1 MAINEFFTWGAGGAK
16 KTPAQVAREREIA
29 ETILMRAG
37 NTSPVGHW
45 TQGAA
50 RVVDALGG
58 VLKERRAAAGEA
70 DIASRNKA
78 LVSPILAAL
87 TGGSTA
93 TAPSSI
99 PMNSAAG
106 EVAATAPSQPID
118 MTGNE
123 VYNEFIGAAREGGL
137 TNPFGLA
144 ALAATGKAESGFDPG
159 NVNRT
164 WSDPSQSG
172 QPGTA
177 GGILSWRGPRY
188 QALAATGDLSP
199 AGQAR
204 FFLQED
210 PGLVQALNNAKSI
223 EEAQGLINNAWK
235 FAGYDRADGETAR
248 RLGMARSF
256 LPTFQG
262 GGEVAA
268 ATPEAAIEAI
278 APLQPVERGPLQSY
292 AGQER
297 AAPASL
303 SEEVAA
309 YQQTPEYAAAFPGRA
324 QPAQVAAPVQVAG
337 GDRVPMATP
346 SINPAIIEA
355 LTAPQATPQTQMLAR
370 IVLEQQQRQAQAAEE
385 QRLQAADPMRRIQL
399 ERAQLEL
406 EALRNP
412 QPERQPL
419 INAGSGNVYDPNTQ
433 QWIQAPGG
441 GQQQFRAATPEEA
454 QRMGAAAGQFGPDG
468 RFYPLNPPQG
478 TSLSVDPNTG
488 AVTFNQGAGVKPL
501 TEGQSKDTVFATR
514 ASGALPLIDQFG
526 DSLLGLEGGVGAT
539 VGQIPVIGNLMKSE
553 GFQKAE
559 QAGKEFLQAI
569 LRKDTGAAISKE
581 ETGEY
586 GSVYLPQIGDGPE
599 VLEQKRQSR
608 QRALQAIQAGMPPQ
622 AILNMEKA
630 LLSGQSGAPQ
640 PQPSTEGPR
649 RLKFNP
655 ATGELE

>member
-1 MAINEFFTWGAGGAK
+1 MAINEFFTWGAGGTK
-16 KTPAQVAREREIA
+16 KTPEQVAREREIA

-99 PMNSAAG
+99 PMTSAAG

-210 PGLVQALNNAKSI
+210 PDLVQALNNAKSI

-297 AAPASL
+297 AAPVSL

-337 GDRVPMATP
+337 GGDRVPMAAP

-355 LTAPQATPQTQMLAR
+355 LTDPQATPQTQMLAR

-385 QRLQAADPMRRIQL
+385 QRLQAADPIRQMQI
-399 ERAQLEL
+399 ERGQLEL

-412 QPERQPL
+412 TPGFRPLSAEEKTSLGLNPQGAFQVSREGQISQIGGGGVNITNEGTIPAGYQAVRDAQGRVTAVQPL
-419 INAGSGNVYDPNTQ
+419 PGSPAALEMEQALKARDTQGGRKQTSTDVITNAASNARELIKSGTLTTGTLGRIASNLTESDAAELRRQVDVLKSNATIENLTAMRQASPTGGALGSVTEKEG
-433 QWIQAPGG
+433 AML
-441 GQQQFRAATPEEA
+441 A
-454 QRMGAAAGQFGPDG
+454 AAAGAI
-468 RFYPLNPPQG
+468 
-478 TSLSVDPNTG
+478 DPN
-488 AVTFNQGAGVKPL
+488 AGNEQVAKQLDNYEKTLLRVIHGPKVGDAIFEQTRQEKPL
-501 TEGQSKDTVFATR
+501 
-514 ASGALPLIDQFG
+514 
-526 DSLLGLEGGVGAT
+526 
-539 VGQIPVIGNLMKSE
+539 SE
-553 GFQKAE
+553 MTDE
-559 QAGKEFLQAI
+559 
-569 LRKDTGAAISKE
+569 
-581 ETGEY
+581 
-586 GSVYLPQIGDGPE
+586 
-599 VLEQKRQSR
+599 
-608 QRALQAIQAGMPPQ
+608 
-622 AILNMEKA
+622 
-630 LLSGQSGAPQ
+630 
-640 PQPSTEGPR
+640 
-649 RLKFNP
+649 
-655 ATGELE
+655 ELEALANGD

>member
-1 MAINEFFTWGAGGAK
+1 MAINEFFTWGAAGEK

-99 PMNSAAG
+99 PMTSAAG

-199 AGQAR
+199 RGQGN
-204 FFLQED
+204 FFIQEN
-210 PGLVQALNNAKSI
+210 PQLIAALNNAQSV
-223 EEAQGLINNAWK
+223 EEAQSAINNAWR
-235 FAGYDRADGETAR
+235 FAGYDQPGGETAR
-248 RLGMARSF
+248 RLQLARSF

-268 ATPEAAIEAI
+268 TTPEAAIEAF
-278 APLQPVERGPLQSY
+278 APLQPAMAEQ
-292 AGQER
+292 
-297 AAPASL
+297 APVSL
-303 SEEVAA
+303 SDEVAA
-309 YQQTPEYAAAFPGRA
+309 YQQTPEYAAAFPGRQSA
-324 QPAQVAAPVQVAG
+324 PPLDAPVSVPTQPVAGVPMQSAPIQVAGG
-337 GDRVPMATP
+337 GDRVPMAAP

-355 LTAPQATPQTQMLAR
+355 LTDPQATPQTQMLAR

-385 QRLQAADPMRRIQL
+385 QRLQAADPLRQMQIERGQL
-399 ERAQLEL
+399 ELNALRNPTPGFRPLSAEEKTSLGLNPQGAFQVSREGHISQIGGGGVNITNEGTIPAGYQAVRDAQGRVTAVQPLPGSPAALEMEQALKARDTQGGRKQTSTDVITNAASNARELIKSGTLTTGTLGRIASNLTESDAAELRRQVDVLKSNATIENLTAMRQASPTGGALGSVTEKEGAMLAAAAGAIDPNAGNEQVAKQLDNYEKTLLRVIHGPKVGDAIFEQTRQQKPISEMTDEEL
-406 EALRNP
+406 EALAN
-412 QPERQPL
+412 
-419 INAGSGNVYDPNTQ
+419 
-433 QWIQAPGG
+433 
-441 GQQQFRAATPEEA
+441 
-454 QRMGAAAGQFGPDG
+454 
-468 RFYPLNPPQG
+468 
-478 TSLSVDPNTG
+478 
-488 AVTFNQGAGVKPL
+488 
-501 TEGQSKDTVFATR
+501 
-514 ASGALPLIDQFG
+514 G
-526 DSLLGLEGGVGAT
+526 D
-539 VGQIPVIGNLMKSE
+539 
-553 GFQKAE
+553 
-559 QAGKEFLQAI
+559 
-569 LRKDTGAAISKE
+569 
-581 ETGEY
+581 
-586 GSVYLPQIGDGPE
+586 
-599 VLEQKRQSR
+599 
-608 QRALQAIQAGMPPQ
+608 
-622 AILNMEKA
+622 
-630 LLSGQSGAPQ
+630 
-640 PQPSTEGPR
+640 
-649 RLKFNP
+649 
-655 ATGELE
+655 